1 MNPQRHRE
9 RAQGTVRN
17 LGAAG
22 CTRAAGAVLLEVV
35 LALVLFVAAAS
46 VLSVAM
52 SSSLDAL
59 ERQKRQLHATNLA
72 VSLFSE
78 LQMGLRPLSPAG
90 PEPFKPPFSAWSW
103 QLVVGSTEDEV
114 GQGTGLVR
122 AELVLRHDESA
133 TTYRSCQ
140 ILGASHGTS
149 LETSPNSLPGGSL

>member
-1 MNPQRHRE
+1 MNFQRHQE

-22 CTRAAGAVLLEVV
+22 CTPVAGAVLLEVV

-90 PEPFKPPFSAWSW
+90 PEPFKPPFAAWSW

-122 AELVLRHDESA
+122 AELVLRHEDSA

-140 ILGASHGTS
+140 ILSASHGTAS
-149 LETSPNSLPGGSL
+149 ELPSTLPSGGSL